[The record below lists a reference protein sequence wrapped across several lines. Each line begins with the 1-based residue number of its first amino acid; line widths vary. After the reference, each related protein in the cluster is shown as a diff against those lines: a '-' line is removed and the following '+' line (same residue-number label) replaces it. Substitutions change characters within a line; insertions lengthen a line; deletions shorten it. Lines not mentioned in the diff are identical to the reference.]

1 MLLQRKNDIAIGDYV
16 RITVYKKT
24 FDKRGYPN
32 FTEEVFQVKEKVGSV
47 PFYHKLTDLV
57 GEEIT
62 GKFYRENP

>member
-1 MLLQRKNDIAIGDYV
+1 
-16 RITVYKKT
+16 
-24 FDKRGYPN
+24 
-32 FTEEVFQVKEKVGSV
+32 VFQVKEKVGSV